1 MEKLTLTQLYNA
13 FYKFNKEH
21 NITKQFEEPSINGVI
36 VFKESNWK
44 TKYSLESRSYIINSG
59 NKYFISGMG
68 GNSIFGSNLD
78 GTETCI
84 RLDHYMYRYNW
95 EVDYCYLLKED
106 NHD

>member
-1 MEKLTLTQLYNA
+1 MEKLTLSQLYDA
-13 FYKFNKEH
+13 FYKFNREH

-44 TKYSLESRSYIINSG
+44 TQYSLESRSYVVNSG
-59 NKYFISGMG
+59 NKHFISGMG

-78 GTETCI
+78 RTDICV
-84 RLDHYMYRYNW
+84 RLDHYNW
-95 EVDYCYLLKED
+95 EVDYCYLLKEN